1 MNKDTLKE
9 RVESIVYEIDEIAL
23 SKVTSVSGTLIQM
36 WDRNVLTAYIEKKC
50 ESLIQ
55 QAKEEE
61 RQKILAFINSG
72 YKSPA
77 SDTGWSIYL
86 DDVEDFINQ
95 LSNTK

>member
-61 RQKILAFINSG
+61 KNRIVEMIQNEMRLGNLFPSTPCEQIINN
-72 YKSPA
+72 
-77 SDTGWSIYL
+77 I
-86 DDVEDFINQ
+86 
-95 LSNTK
+95 SNTK